1 MKLEI
6 YSTQDQA
13 NGSFNGGEIL
23 EKKPVG
29 FPSDGGKLKPYS
41 NIFYWAHAWT
51 KSKKSTIGL
60 HPHKGFEI
68 CSFVLKGNINHYDT
82 KQNKWI
88 NLKEGDV
95 QIIRSGNGISHAEE
109 LMENS
114 EIFQIWF
121 DPDLS
126 KTLSE
131 MATYDDYKAEDFE
144 IKKNENGTTKIIKDD
159 DTVFKMSSEGISI
172 RTYHFKN
179 QLNKASIEIRK
190 DKVHSLFIIDGKIE
204 LNNQQLEK
212 GTFFKVSESNRL
224 EIKLFS
230 DTVIFEIVSP
240 INPNY
245 KTYAN
250 SMA

>member
-1 MKLEI
+1 
-6 YSTQDQA
+6 
-13 NGSFNGGEIL
+13 
-23 EKKPVG
+23 
-29 FPSDGGKLKPYS
+29 
-41 NIFYWAHAWT
+41 
-51 KSKKSTIGL
+51 
-60 HPHKGFEI
+60 
-68 CSFVLKGNINHYDT
+68 
-82 KQNKWI
+82 
-88 NLKEGDV
+88 
-95 QIIRSGNGISHAEE
+95 
-109 LMENS
+109 MENS

-126 KTLSE
+126 KTLNE

-144 IKKNENGTTKIIKDD
+144 IKKNKNGTTKIIKDD